1 MDAGPSATG
10 WHLAERRAG
19 ASITGGIADVS
30 SIGAAAGPDVFPRM
44 RWLDAIDPQYRDD
57 LGSLW
62 ALVESND
69 GSEAFF
75 ELVNGLAHT
84 GDFRS
89 PAGAANLATRL
100 LEMLGAMEGDDALR
114 RELFGHAQAVT
125 CQDSVALRFSDLEV
139 RLRVWEAQHGAMA
152 DAQQQGLLRL
162 GRQLWRLETVHR
174 IALEDFLSR
183 RAAGEDPDEVEV
195 VLAYRLALRSDLD
208 LPVRIT
214 TMRFGYLADVDAVRV
229 RHALE
234 RVLAA
239 ESSEQV
245 ARSLV
250 ERDFWQQ
257 HLKRTHKAR
266 FDELNEPYQAQVAAL
281 FDDHE
286 QEEAV
291 RMRRM
296 AQVEAQRS
304 TAEREAMLSIT
315 RDALDVMR

>member
-1 MDAGPSATG
+1 M
-10 WHLAERRAG
+10 HL
-19 ASITGGIADVS
+19 
-30 SIGAAAGPDVFPRM
+30 
-44 RWLDAIDPQYRDD
+44 
-57 LGSLW
+57 
-62 ALVESND
+62 
-69 GSEAFF
+69 
-75 ELVNGLAHT
+75 
-84 GDFRS
+84 
-89 PAGAANLATRL
+89 
-100 LEMLGAMEGDDALR
+100 
-114 RELFGHAQAVT
+114 
-125 CQDSVALRFSDLEV
+125 
-139 RLRVWEAQHGAMA
+139 A

-162 GRQLWRLETVHR
+162 GRQLWRLETVDR